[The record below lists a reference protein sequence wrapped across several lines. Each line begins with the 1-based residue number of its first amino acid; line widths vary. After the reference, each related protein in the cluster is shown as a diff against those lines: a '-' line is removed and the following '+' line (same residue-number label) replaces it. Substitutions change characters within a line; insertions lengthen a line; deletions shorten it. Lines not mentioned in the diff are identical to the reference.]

1 MQLGWRG
8 KVMERAAYLQNQQV
22 CSELGGCEC
31 ALLYL
36 YKAHTKHNPMRGATA
51 APSLPVPPSPATL
64 VPGIGYCHYLAD
76 TSSFNYSIRD
86 YGTLYLT
93 ILHVF
98 RSLQVMELCLSYI
111 S

>member
-1 MQLGWRG
+1 
-8 KVMERAAYLQNQQV
+8 MERAAYLQNQQV

-31 ALLYL
+31 VLLYL